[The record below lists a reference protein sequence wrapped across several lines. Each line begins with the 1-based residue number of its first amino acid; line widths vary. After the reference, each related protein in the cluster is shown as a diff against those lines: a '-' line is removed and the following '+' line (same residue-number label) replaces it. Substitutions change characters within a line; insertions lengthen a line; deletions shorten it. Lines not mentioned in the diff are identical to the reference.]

1 MKQFFYSLL
10 FLVLFISCQQQ
21 VSPEAISKINGYWEI
36 QMVELPDG
44 KEKEYKINET
54 VDYFEWNGNKGF
66 RKKVKPQF
74 DGTFLT
80 NNEAEEIHISDS
92 SGSYVI
98 QYKTA
103 YAQWNEEII
112 ALTDSVL
119 VLKNKQN
126 LEYHYKRFIPF
137 SLK

>member
-1 MKQFFYSLL
+1 MKQFIYSLL

-36 QMVELPDG
+36 QKVELPDG

-66 RKKVKPQF
+66 RKKVKPQL

>member
-21 VSPEAISKINGYWEI
+21 VSPEAISKVNGYWEI

-66 RKKVKPQF
+66 RKKVKPQL

-103 YAQWNEEII
+103 YTQWNEEII